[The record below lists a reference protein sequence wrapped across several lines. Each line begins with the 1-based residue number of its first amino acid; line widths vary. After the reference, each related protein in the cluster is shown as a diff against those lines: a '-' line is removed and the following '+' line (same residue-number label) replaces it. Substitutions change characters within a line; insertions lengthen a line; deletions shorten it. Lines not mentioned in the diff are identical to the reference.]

1 MATSNQLPLSI
12 EMGSLP
18 STLRWTPQ
26 QLADAIASRL
36 KIVTS
41 QSFAL
46 FVSGSTEPASNVGP
60 WLKGG
65 TEWWVWSDISGNY
78 QPQTISSESLGY
90 IISSGAPDPLIYSV
104 WIETAVGGSPLAVK
118 TYFSG
123 AWVDVYATKLA
134 TYQTVAAMSAYYTSA
149 QTDAAIAA
157 AVGGV
162 SFANYLAQAGVLAPQ
177 VINVDAAAHLVNFDT
192 AILNPSP
199 SPFNLTT
206 KRYVAPAAGVYGV
219 SWTSQVTNNTGVA
232 ATMQAEL
239 QLFKNGLVTNFG
251 AVDETP
257 TPSGGR
263 WFPQLP
269 QMMITLAVNDY
280 LEVWAMFQDGTNTGN
295 VSLEQTYLNVIRLS
309 A

>member
-1 MATSNQLPLSI
+1 M
-12 EMGSLP
+12 
-18 STLRWTPQ
+18 
-26 QLADAIASRL
+26 IAARL
-36 KIVTS
+36 YLVTS

-60 WLKGG
+60 WLRNG
-65 TEWWVWSDISGNY
+65 TEWFVWSNATGNY
-78 QPQTISSESLGY
+78 QPQTISSASLGY
-90 IISSGAPDPLIYSV
+90 IISSSAPDPLIYSV
-104 WIETAVGGSPLAVK
+104 WIETAISGSPLAVK

-162 SFANYLAQAGVLAPQ
+162 SFANYLAQAGLFTPQ
-177 VINVDAAAHLVNFDT
+177 LVAVDAAAHLVVWDT

-199 SPFNLTT
+199 SPLNLGTS
-206 KRYVAPAAGVYGV
+206 RYVAPAAGVYAV
-219 SWTSQVTNNTGVA
+219 SWLAQVTNNTGVA
-232 ATMQAEL
+232 ATMQA
-239 QLFKNGLVTNFG
+239 QIKLFKNGISTNYG

-257 TPSGGR
+257 TPSGAR

-269 QMMITLAVNDY
+269 STFIPLAVNDY
-280 LEVWAMFQDGTNTGN
+280 LELWVMLQDGTNTGN
-295 VSLEQTYLNVIRLS
+295 CDLEQTYWNVIRVS